1 MQVPVLAHRG
11 LRIGNKEIECLIQNL
26 LLLASLKKMLTIAS
40 CMYCLNK
47 EISIAFNIIS
57 ISFKCACNCG
67 VIFYRNSPE
76 RPAVRASY

>member
-1 MQVPVLAHRG
+1 M
-11 LRIGNKEIECLIQNL
+11 
-26 LLLASLKKMLTIAS
+26 LKIAS

-76 RPAVRASY
+76 RPALGASY